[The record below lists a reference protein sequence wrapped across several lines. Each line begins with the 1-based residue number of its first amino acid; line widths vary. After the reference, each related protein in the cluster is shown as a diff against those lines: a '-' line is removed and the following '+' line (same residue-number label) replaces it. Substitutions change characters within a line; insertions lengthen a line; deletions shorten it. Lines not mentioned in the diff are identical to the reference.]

1 MPALGHDT
9 LARLL
14 LESGCQIDQATPLL
28 TGQPGRQWIGKVLD
42 SGQVDETRF
51 AKALADLL
59 ALDYLEV
66 AEADVDPALL
76 EVLPSRFA
84 FQHHLL
90 PLTREGN
97 TVRLACYDPF
107 NEPAARIARQ
117 LTGAQ
122 SIRWV
127 ITPRLHLLKMMKQIY
142 GVGGDTF
149 DEILRSHLS
158 RFGDNQDEQAAG
170 TDLDASDEEASV
182 SRFVNQVIREAI
194 RERATDIHIEP
205 LESDIRIRY
214 RIDGMLQEVAVPKQL
229 RVLQSAIIAR
239 VKVMARMDI
248 AERRLPQDGRIG
260 FASEGFPLDVRVS
273 TIPTVHGESVS
284 LRLLSRQDQAFGLS
298 RLNLFQDQ
306 EQLIAKLLFQPN
318 GIILL
323 TGPTGCGKSTSL
335 YCFLTE
341 INSVERRIITIEE
354 PVEYR
359 LPGVMQIEVRSD
371 IGLTFAQGLRHILRQ
386 DPNVIMVGEIRDL
399 ETAEIAVRSA
409 MTGHLVFST
418 LHTNDAVGGI
428 TRLLDMGIEPFLVA
442 SVVRAFMAQ
451 RLVRSLCN
459 TCKKPHAYDALYL
472 KSLGLDPDD
481 ERYRQANGC
490 EECRQ
495 TGYHGRLPIFE
506 VCPLTEGLRHL
517 VVERAS
523 GSHLKDAAVKEGLY
537 TLRDDGFRRAA
548 EGWTSLEEV
557 LRVTHLED

>member
-1 MPALGHDT
+1 MAAPGRDT

-14 LESGCQIDQATPLL
+14 VDAGCPVDVASSLLEKRA
-28 TGQPGRQWIGKVLD
+28 GRKWIADVLD
-42 SGQVDETRF
+42 SGQVEESRF
-51 AKALADLL
+51 AQALAHLL
-59 ALDYLEV
+59 SLEFHEV
-66 AEADVDPALL
+66 RETDVDPALL
-76 EVLPSRFA
+76 EVLPARFA

-90 PLTREGN
+90 PLSRDGQ
-97 TVRLACYDPF
+97 VLRLACYDPF
-107 NEPAARIARQ
+107 HEPAARIARQ

-122 SIRWV
+122 TVRWV
-127 ITPRLHLLKMMKQIY
+127 ITPRLQLLQLMKQIY

-149 DEILRSHLS
+149 DDILRSHLS
-158 RFGDNQDEQAAG
+158 RFGHQQEEGAGG

-205 LESDIRIRY
+205 LEGDIRIRY
-214 RIDGMLQEVAVPKQL
+214 RIDGILQEVAVPRQL

-260 FASEGFPLDVRVS
+260 LASDGFPLDVRVS

-284 LRLLSRQDQAFGLS
+284 LRLLSRQDEAFGLG
-298 RLNLFQDQ
+298 RLNLFPEQ
-306 EQLIAKLLFQPN
+306 EQIVARLLYQPN

-341 INSVERRIITIEE
+341 INSIERRIITIEE

-399 ETAEIAVRSA
+399 ETAEISVRAA

-451 RLVRSLCN
+451 RLVRALCES
-459 TCKKPHAYDALYL
+459 CKRPHAYDGAYL
-472 KSLGLDPDD
+472 ASLGLDPGDT
-481 ERYRQANGC
+481 RYQQAKGC
-490 EECRQ
+490 DRCRE

-506 VCPLTEGLRHL
+506 LCALDESLRHL
-517 VVERAS
+517 VVERAT
-523 GSHLKDAAVKEGLY
+523 GSQLKAAAVDSGLS

-548 EGWTSLEEV
+548 KGWTSLEEV
-557 LRVTHLED
+557 LRVTHAEE

>member
-1 MPALGHDT
+1 MNAIGQDT

-14 LESGCQIDQATPLL
+14 LESGCQIDQASSLL
-28 TGQPGRQWIGKVLD
+28 NGQPGRAWIARVLD
-42 SGQVDETRF
+42 SGQVDEVKF
-51 AKALADLL
+51 AKALAELL
-59 ALDYLEV
+59 ALSYLDV
-66 AEADVDPALL
+66 TEADVDHALL
-76 EVLPSRFA
+76 DVLPARFA

-97 TVRLACYDPF
+97 SLRIACYDPF

-117 LTGAQ
+117 LAGVQ

-127 ITPRLHLLKMMKQIY
+127 VTPRLHLLKMMKQIY

-149 DEILRSHLS
+149 DDILKSHLS
-158 RFGDNQDEQAAG
+158 RFGDNQEESVTA
-170 TDLDASDEEASV
+170 DLDASDEEASV

-205 LESDIRIRY
+205 LEDDLRIRY
-214 RIDGMLQEVAVPKQL
+214 RIDGMLQEVAVPRQL

-284 LRLLSRQDQAFGLS
+284 LRLLSRQDQEFGLS
-298 RLNLFQDQ
+298 RLNLFAEQ
-306 EQLIAKLLFQPN
+306 EAIITKLLFQPN

-341 INSVERRIITIEE
+341 INAVERRILTIEE

-371 IGLTFAQGLRHILRQ
+371 IGLTFAAGLRHILRQ

-451 RLVRSLCN
+451 RLVRSLCPV
-459 TCKKPHAYDALYL
+459 CKKPHGYDGAYLE
-472 KSLGLDPDD
+472 SLGLDPNDT
-481 ERYRQANGC
+481 RYRQAHGC
-490 EECRQ
+490 EECRD

-506 VCPLTEGLRHL
+506 ICALNEALRHL
-517 VVERAS
+517 VVERAT
-523 GSHLKDAAVKEGLY
+523 GSQLKACAIENGLY
-537 TLRDDGFRRAA
+537 TLRQDGFRRAA

-557 LRVTHLED
+557 LRVTHIED